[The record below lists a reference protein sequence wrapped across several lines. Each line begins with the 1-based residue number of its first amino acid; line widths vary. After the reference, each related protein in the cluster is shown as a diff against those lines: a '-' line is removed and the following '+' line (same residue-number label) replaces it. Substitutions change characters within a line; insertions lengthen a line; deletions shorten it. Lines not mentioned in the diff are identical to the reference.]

1 MKSLK
6 GFTLIELLVVITI
19 LGILAAVVMVAINPG
34 ERINEANDSGKKND
48 VGQVATALE
57 SYFTAKNGSYTGA
70 TSGDGGTLVAQ
81 GYVKRWPTTASLTV
95 AADGSAAATYATL
108 ASASASCPV
117 GQSGTK
123 YWCYT
128 SVNGQSGILCSAAT
142 PSTACN

>member
-1 MKSLK
+1 
-6 GFTLIELLVVITI
+6 LVVITI

-34 ERINEANDSGKKND
+34 ERINEANDSGAKND

-57 SYFTAKNGSYTGA
+57 SYFTANNGIYTGA
-70 TSGDGGTLVAQ
+70 SDTELVDK
-81 GYVKRWPTTASLTV
+81 GYLKRFPATTTLTV
-95 AADGSAAATYATL
+95 AADGSSAAAYASL

-117 GQSGTK
+117 GQTGTK

-128 SVNGQSGILCSAAT
+128 SVDGQSGILCSAAT

>member
-1 MKSLK
+1 MKSIK

-57 SYFTAKNGSYTGA
+57 AYFTANKGVYTGA
-70 TSGDGGTLVAQ
+70 SDTELVDK
-81 GYVKRWPTTASLTV
+81 GYVKRFPTTTTLTV
-95 AADGSAAATYATL
+95 AVDGSAAAAYGTL

-117 GQSGTK
+117 GQTGTK

-128 SVNGQSGILCSAAT
+128 SVNGQSGILCSATT

>member
-1 MKSLK
+1 MKSIK

-57 SYFTAKNGSYTGA
+57 SYFTANTGSYTGA
-70 TSGDGGTLVAQ
+70 SSAELVAR
-81 GYVKRWPTTASLTV
+81 GYIKRFPTTTTLTV
-95 AADGSAAATYATL
+95 AADGSAAAAYGTL
-108 ASASASCPV
+108 AAASASCPV

-128 SVNGQSGILCSAAT
+128 SATGQSGILCSAAT